1 MAEKNSYFYFFYMIL
16 HSELKLLWFFYQ
28 IQIISKFWWYFLE
41 KHAFF
46 EFFSL
51 KTRNFGKFTYFS
63 DNFFQNIDF
72 FDIHRKKYTKSS
84 IIISLIYFTV
94 NHLQSELI
102 TQSVEL
108 INQSVK

>member
-16 HSELKLLWFFYQ
+16 IGELKLLWFFYQ
-28 IQIISKFWWYFLE
+28 NKIISQFWWYFLE

-46 EFFSL
+46 DFFFL
-51 KTRNFGKFTYFS
+51 KTRNFGIFTYFF
-63 DNFFQNIDF
+63 DNFFQNVDF
-72 FDIHRKKYTKSS
+72 FWHKSQKYTKSS

-108 INQSVK
+108 ITQSVK